1 MGASIY
7 IQPRDADELAALE
20 SEGAPRFHVTYTT
33 LGIVLA
39 TVGCGHLD
47 VYGDSIDPE
56 NLPAL
61 IEECRDVQDYDPSG
75 KGWAIRQLGDVAKA
89 ALALNRGVGWS

>member
-1 MGASIY
+1 VGASIY
-7 IQPRDADELAALE
+7 VQARDAEEMAALE
-20 SEGAPRFHVTYTT
+20 SEGSPHFHVTYTT
-33 LGIVLA
+33 LGIVLVA
-39 TVGCGHLD
+39 VGYGHLD

-61 IEECRDVQDYDPSG
+61 IEDCRYVQDDDALG

-89 ALALNRGVGWS
+89 ALAVNRGVGWS